1 MLTPETK
8 QQIDQL
14 NARFEGARPED
25 ILSYFADEY
34 GSELAFATSMGL
46 EDQLLTYFLSDISHD
61 VSIFTLDTGRLFP
74 ETIDLIDTTT
84 KRYGIKINVFFPDA
98 AAVEEM
104 VNTKGM
110 NLFYESVQN
119 RKECCHIRKI
129 VPMKRALEGIKVWIT
144 GLRSE
149 QSVTRKGLSTVSW
162 DNNFGL
168 IKVNPLLHWSE
179 KQVWDMI
186 KKYNIPYNVLHDKAY
201 PSIGCQPCTRPT
213 EEGEDIRNGRWWW
226 EQPDNKECGLHK

>member
-1 MLTPETK
+1 MLTPEIK

-46 EDQLLTYFLSDISHD
+46 EDQLLTYYLSDISHD
-61 VSIFTLDTGRLFP
+61 VRIFTLDTGRLFP
-74 ETIDLIDTTT
+74 ETIDLVDATA
-84 KRYGIKINVFFPDA
+84 KRYDIKINVFFPDA
-98 AAVEEM
+98 TQVEEM

-110 NLFYESVQN
+110 NLFYESIEN

-129 VPMKRALEGIKVWIT
+129 VPMKRALEGIKVWVT

-149 QSVTRKGLSTVSW
+149 QSVTRKGLSIVSW

-168 IKVNPLLHWSE
+168 IKVNPLLHWNE

-186 KKYNIPYNVLHDKAY
+186 KKYNIPYNVLHDKGY
-201 PSIGCQPCTRPT
+201 PSIGCQPCTRPI
-213 EEGEDIRNGRWWW
+213 EAGEDIRNGRWWW